1 MSLIFDLKDVLNAV
15 AAEPDVSTRV
25 ETTTLLPGGGVATV
39 SVRPAGDSF
48 VVSDDGAARETMLSL
63 GLADFTRGDAR
74 RAREIAQARGL
85 SFERDTFMLQGV
97 GPDQIGAAIA
107 YVADATRTLVAEAL
121 EARTRR
127 SQRDLVS
134 RTIDRLHELLP
145 SATVD
150 AERELLGASTKA
162 HRFDLVMSLPGDR
175 YAVFQTVTPSPASIA
190 PAHLKLYDLRQ
201 AHADWPR
208 EVVVEDLSA
217 WPSEDL
223 AIMQQ
228 VADHV
233 RDFKAPWNDLRQ
245 LAA

>member
-1 MSLIFDLKDVLNAV
+1 MSLIFDLKHSAV
-15 AAEPDVSTRV
+15 AAEPQAAARV

-39 SVRPAGDSF
+39 SVRPAGDGF

-63 GLADFTRGDAR
+63 GLADFTRGDTR
-74 RAREIAQARGL
+74 RGRDIAALRGL
-85 SFERDTFMLQGV
+85 SFERDTFMLRGV
-97 GPDQIGAAIA
+97 GADQIGAAIA

-121 EARTRR
+121 DARTRR

-134 RTIDRLHELLP
+134 RTVERLHDLLP
-145 SATVD
+145 GTTVE

-162 HRFDLVMSLPGDR
+162 HRFDLVVTLPGDR

-208 EVVVEDLSA
+208 EVVVDDLSA
-217 WPSEDL
+217 WPGEDL
-223 AIMQQ
+223 AILQQ

-233 RDFKAPWNDLRQ
+233 RDFKAPWTDLRQ

>member
-1 MSLIFDLKDVLNAV
+1 M
-15 AAEPDVSTRV
+15 
-25 ETTTLLPGGGVATV
+25 
-39 SVRPAGDSF
+39 
-48 VVSDDGAARETMLSL
+48 
-63 GLADFTRGDAR
+63 
-74 RAREIAQARGL
+74 
-85 SFERDTFMLQGV
+85 
-97 GPDQIGAAIA
+97 
-107 YVADATRTLVAEAL
+107 
-121 EARTRR
+121 
-127 SQRDLVS
+127 
-134 RTIDRLHELLP
+134 
-145 SATVD
+145 
-150 AERELLGASTKA
+150 
-162 HRFDLVMSLPGDR
+162 
-175 YAVFQTVTPSPASIA
+175 TPSPASIA